1 MLRGLGLVPAFA
13 SSNIVSAFRGA
24 PGAAAMI
31 GKMGNMDALYDSLGH
46 PSAYVDADGTSIYLY
61 DGSAVGWID
70 QVDVYAYSGRYLGWV
85 QDGWFFD
92 RAGQRAFFTD
102 ATKGGPTKPARGTRP
117 PRADR
122 AARRARGTREAKP
135 TRPACGLAWAPL
147 SGTAYFNQ

>member
-1 MLRGLGLVPAFA
+1 
-13 SSNIVSAFRGA
+13 
-24 PGAAAMI
+24 
-31 GKMGNMDALYDSLGH
+31 MDALYDSLGL

-70 QVDVYAYSGRYLGWV
+70 QVDVYAYNGRYLGWV

-102 ATKGGPTKPARGTRP
+102 ATKGGPAKPARGARP
-117 PRADR
+117 ARADR

-135 TRPACGLAWAPL
+135 ARPACALAWAPS
-147 SGTAYFNQ
+147 SGIGYFNQ